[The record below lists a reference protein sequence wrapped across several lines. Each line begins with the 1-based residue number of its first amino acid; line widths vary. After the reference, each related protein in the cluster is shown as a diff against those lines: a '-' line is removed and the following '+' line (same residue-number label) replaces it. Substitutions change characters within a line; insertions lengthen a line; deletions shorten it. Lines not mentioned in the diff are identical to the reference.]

1 MIVVSFFFANIM
13 LSLSDGL
20 FTWWSCSFRL
30 FSFSFGFLFGNLGT
44 LEFASRSQEETAN
57 AMVAT
62 AKDNDSRDQDWNK
75 LAKKVSAFVAM
86 SRLTL
91 AIS

>member
-1 MIVVSFFFANIM
+1 
-13 LSLSDGL
+13 
-20 FTWWSCSFRL
+20 
-30 FSFSFGFLFGNLGT
+30 
-44 LEFASRSQEETAN
+44 
-57 AMVAT
+57 MVAT

-91 AIS
+91 AISQAIREIDPDRPADSPLLSFVNTTRASS